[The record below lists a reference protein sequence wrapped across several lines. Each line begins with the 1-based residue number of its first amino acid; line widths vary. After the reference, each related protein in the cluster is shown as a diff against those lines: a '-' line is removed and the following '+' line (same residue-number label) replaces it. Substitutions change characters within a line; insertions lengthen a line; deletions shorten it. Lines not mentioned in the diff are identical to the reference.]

1 MPLAKRWLNAWIY
14 FGCIWGLAAGS
25 RPQFDTST
33 NMGLVLVP
41 ADAEV
46 DSVIFR
52 LRATDQDADFPL
64 VFDITAVVQPIVRID
79 NLPCTLYNKVC
90 QANVILT
97 RRLVPGRLH
106 DFAVRVKDSKG
117 DSNSMQATI
126 SVTNA
131 STPRD
136 MIFPHVPSIIMVPE
150 DTKPGKELDYLLVR
164 ANPWQGKPV
173 YIELWQPKELFT
185 IRQRQTPTQTRG
197 VITLIGELDFE
208 TQSMYTLTMYATDPY
223 TEPGKDT
230 RNIAGVHVV
239 VIVQDVQD
247 VPPVFTIAPPLTRVN
262 NSVKPGDVILR
273 VHAEDGDKGTPRE
286 VTYGLV
292 SDENPLTPF
301 FNISEW
307 TGEITLARPL
317 DELTQITHVGAPILL
332 TVVAE
337 EVRRLRDEPPA
348 QATVVELGLLLGEP
362 GNSPPYFES
371 DSYMAWMDENAPP
384 GTTVMFDKPYLTTV
398 RDEDIGKTGVF
409 ALKLGKNNGTF
420 EVTPT
425 VAERVADFVV
435 TVRDNALIDF
445 EARKTLE
452 FMIIA
457 QEVGPATNLSTSV
470 PVIVF
475 LRDVNDN
482 PPEFEKDIYEVTLIE
497 NVSPKMRVVQV
508 HATDKDTGLSGSV
521 RYTGIIGPGNET
533 LTMDSETG
541 LIVVA
546 DGSPGLDREVT
557 ASLRLFVEA
566 RDENGRGLSSAV
578 PLIVNLLDVNDN
590 APIFDKP
597 IYEFIL
603 NSDQTNFTSPAFI
616 RAVDADAEPPNNE
629 VRYEL
634 MHGNYGNKF
643 RLNEV
648 TGELTLR
655 EPLTKSR
662 RRRNNDYVTFATK
675 FKSNLLQTLNMFQK
689 IGGSTEKPLRI
700 WKNRKKRAAED
711 VVYTLTVRAY
721 DLGVPHLS
729 STAKV
734 YIINA
739 APMGAL
745 TLMLVVPAK
754 DLDPMHTAEILT
766 AITGGRVTIQDIRPY
781 DQPGRPNNGVAQ
793 EEKMSIVVA
802 RVEPTMSGT
811 FLVDI
816 EKIHKSLVANG
827 MNIVPVIDS
836 KTDSSKIDFTP
847 PVVGSSVTNPIGNS
861 VGNAAGNIGGTVS
874 GAPNRNNGINGGT
887 VQGNA
892 ASNGSGRGSE
902 NTIGGIGEG
911 STNSGKGGENTVVGT
926 GGGST
931 VNGKGGENTVV
942 GIGGGSTGSGK
953 GGENTVV
960 GTGGGSTGDGKG
972 GENTVVGIAGGST
985 GSGKGGENT
994 VVGTGGGSTGNGKG
1008 SENTVIGVGGGSTGS
1023 GKGGE
1028 STVVG
1033 TGGGSTGSGKGGEN
1047 PVVGM
1052 GGGSTGSGKGGDNTL
1067 GGVGGSSTGS
1077 GKRGENTMDGIGG
1090 SNAGNTGEGTIGK
1103 TSLGTYESSGGKSNI
1118 NIVNKTTLVSENEY
1132 IVYKAENKLLLWLLI
1147 LLGLLM
1153 LLALLGLIL
1162 CCICPGCPF
1171 YMAPRKRRVHSLET
1185 VNYVEGRPKRHLR
1198 RKQENVVKA
1207 EWSEKKQ
1214 AWSADPMRHNWQFNR
1229 RNMKNRGI
1237 ASLPGDVAEARTLQ
1251 GVSKAPSLRL
1261 RDGPPSWR
1269 VQDMTQKR
1277 QDERLYV
1284 EDVEAGQTYD
1294 IGDLDS
1300 LRRHE
1305 MERGSDVL
1313 RRSYHPAD
1321 ETLQFPREQQ
1331 FYRDGNA
1338 EVLRLITRGHEKDN
1352 DVSPQAQRP
1361 ITLVLDQQVL
1371 GYRSDGKDILLRRFM
1386 EDQRIRQHQDINGS
1400 VQEISVEG
1408 LESSQQGSGQFL
1420 QKHEVLLVPNNLE
1433 PDRRQYM
1440 GEKSPSVQCLILDH
1454 GDLEAEEELKVRKQ
1468 QIETKEAELQQQ
1480 RKAAA
1485 AMLVETA
1492 VAKAT
1497 ENAEQHGSFLNIPTY
1512 ASQHAELAKQNA
1524 LLTQLVMDRDARS
1537 LRVSGLDASNYLET
1551 QSLPGQVAIA
1561 TQTDRTAATQTDPFT
1576 QVRSRSDNDESDDDV
1591 QSRRKSKSKKRFGS
1605 ELRRS
1610 RSLLMRSPIQEEARS
1625 SSDTRTNLLRRKA
1638 KDTREGRRAVLE
1650 PEVLREISDSLDEHT
1665 STPSLEERLVENTE
1679 SQEMK
1684 NVDYKSEDRADVNG
1698 QEFSEIPT
1706 QSSPDAG
1713 KNKYHE
1719 RSHANAAVED
1729 TSKAHKLEISKTK
1742 KQPSP
1747 TKSKINLPKTEIKS
1761 VSSKKSDKKESD
1773 TTSSTKSISKSK
1785 STESQS
1791 SSGGMEKNKKEN
1803 VDKKKSQS
1811 KSGPKPVM
1819 VKTTSEKSIRKNK
1832 TREPE
1837 VVPIAKKRT
1846 LLRQL
1851 KAKKMST
1858 ESSEVEEPPDRSRH
1872 ASLKTKKS
1880 KHDSTKAK
1888 GMNVLSDEPTSRS
1901 SETDLGQL
1909 PPQHQQSDSSSS
1921 TATTEQDTIAG
1932 EKKTSISS
1940 KVKEMK
1946 QRGQKNKIVEDS
1958 QAQQAQPESKPRQ
1971 EVGKD
1976 LGSPKTR
1983 KKLTPGAVQIT
1994 EKVSDPHQM
2003 TGKEHSNKPN
2013 SLNSKLDSDTVK
2025 FGAVSIETQ
2034 LEPTAYDAGKVGEG
2048 SQSESGKLRPTLIS
2062 EALKSD
2068 DKKIIKTEPAE
2079 PSADEGSKTID
2090 KILDKSKETEVKVS
2104 KSEVNTIIEK
2114 PLEPSSGK
2122 LPESDEKISDHL
2134 GEAVPI
2140 IVANNSK
2147 IDKISS
2153 PTGKEFEP
2161 STTKPQEVAH
2171 KTSVK
2176 PDNERPDI
2184 LESTVTI
2191 APVEKQS
2198 DTSIKDS
2205 LMTNEDSE
2213 KMTTHVSPKSDSE
2226 AAEADINTLSN
2237 EKPKS
2242 VTQEMIK
2249 MFLES
2254 EAVHTARDLRQSF
2267 MKTEDNSVSS
2277 SGKSLNPDINDA
2289 LVVEL
2294 SQEARTQQ
2302 DTPGHANS
2310 AEETKGKGEIR
2321 PSEASK
2327 SSAPQI
2333 QEKNGDAKSNLV
2345 DSTTLAVTPSSSQI
2359 KNIEDVNKTTHENPE
2374 KALNETSSSS
2384 NTNISPPDITRSE
2397 TKRPDITRP
2406 EIDSPQMEE
2415 KSGLANR
2422 DKNEHEKLES
2432 ADIINK
2438 TSTAG
2443 LVGNIESSK
2452 TVKVLL
2458 PTDKSN
2464 DKSGN
2469 ELIAIKEKEK
2479 EIEVDQHSL
2488 PTVSDTKDNDTKS
2501 PEQKI
2506 AQVSNAIDIPTRES
2520 PSFYV
2525 LSGTSSPEERDSNQ
2539 EIHGKEIASDQSSTE
2554 KTAAVPV
2561 LSISDL
2567 PTATEKRQKANVE
2580 PRKMQGQPL
2589 DAAKMQPEDWYKQLQ
2604 IGEISSDFP
2613 EVTEPYQ
2620 TPRHRTKSRDGNGEK
2635 PGSVGIPA
2643 ITAQLLDEENN
2654 ITQAE
2659 HATRS
2664 TDKHPDAKKKETK
2677 IQLKDEKP
2685 SAFTTEIQDDE
2696 LTPRLIA
2703 EEAIRSGLEELI
2715 ASSGTLKMEK
2725 QSSKQPSSKTSPKN
2739 ERAETSK
2746 RKSTKN
2752 AGQTP
2757 SSVETKKSVKER
2769 PEKGSQP
2776 IKKTAETQ
2784 ETSKVGRPKTE
2795 PKGGSLLEGDTQLQV
2810 RPRTQRGKPSDP
2822 RQDPTFQRS
2831 KPQERPGGGQ
2841 LRLNADE
2848 TEPEE
2853 TAQSKPAETK
2863 TGHMSR
2869 YKQKREEMERRRKE
2883 LKEAAEEEQR
2893 PRWQRKPQRAPVK
2906 EAPRIKDVPQEAKTP
2921 EGATPRSRRRI
2932 KPLANAESEQL
2943 RAMVKEGRK
2952 LRKAEGGD
2960 SDDPPVE
2967 IFATEPPRRTSPS
2980 HRPSRQQSSYKYE
2993 KVQPP
2998 FYLHPPPVPHPSP
3011 QISPLHGAPDSKR
3024 PDDDLDSGI
3033 AVSLQGG
3040 TKLRHQ
3046 QLLEKKSV
3054 FDIAYSEAA
3063 PSQLRTDSTT
3073 PPS

>member
-1 MPLAKRWLNAWIY
+1 MLLAKRWLNAWIY
-14 FGCIWGLAAGS
+14 FVCIWELAAGS

-64 VFDITAVVQPIVRID
+64 VFDITAAVQPIVRIE

-292 SDENPLTPF
+292 SDGNPLTPF

-371 DSYMAWMDENAPP
+371 DSYMAWMDENATP
-384 GTTVMFDKPYLTTV
+384 GTIVMFDKPYLTTV

-409 ALKLGKNNGTF
+409 ALKLGNNNGTF

-425 VAERVADFVV
+425 VAERVANFVV
-435 TVRDNALIDF
+435 TVRDNALMDF
-445 EARKTLE
+445 EARKTVE
-452 FMIIA
+452 FTIIA

-470 PVIVF
+470 PVTVF
-475 LRDVNDN
+475 LKDINDN
-482 PPEFEKDIYEVTLIE
+482 PPEFEKDVYEVTLIE
-497 NVSPKMRVVQV
+497 NVSPKTRVVQV

-566 RDENGRGLSSAV
+566 RDENGRGLSSTV

-603 NSDQTNFTSPAFI
+603 NSEQTNFTSPAFI

-675 FKSNLLQTLNMFQK
+675 FKSNLLQTLNMYQK
-689 IGGSTEKPLRI
+689 IGSSTEKPLRI

-739 APMGAL
+739 TPMGAL

-754 DLDPMHTAEILT
+754 DLDPLHTTEILA

-781 DQPGRPNNGVAQ
+781 DQPGQPKNATSQG
-793 EEKMSIVVA
+793 EKMSIVVA

-827 MNIVPVIDS
+827 MNIVPVTDS
-836 KTDSSKIDFTP
+836 KTDSSKVENTP
-847 PVVGSSVTNPIGNS
+847 PDVGSSVTNPIGNS
-861 VGNAAGNIGGTVS
+861 VVNPVGSIS
-874 GAPNRNNGINGGT
+874 GRNNGSNSGR

-892 ASNGSGRGSE
+892 ASTGSGRGGE
-902 NTIGGIGEG
+902 NTIGGM
-911 STNSGKGGENTVVGT
+911 
-926 GGGST
+926 GGGS
-931 VNGKGGENTVV
+931 
-942 GIGGGSTGSGK
+942 SGSGK
-953 GGENTVV
+953 GGENTV
-960 GTGGGSTGDGKG
+960 G
-972 GENTVVGIAGGST
+972 
-985 GSGKGGENT
+985 
-994 VVGTGGGSTGNGKG
+994 
-1008 SENTVIGVGGGSTGS
+1008 
-1023 GKGGE
+1023 
-1028 STVVG
+1028 
-1033 TGGGSTGSGKGGEN
+1033 
-1047 PVVGM
+1047 GM
-1052 GGGSTGSGKGGDNTL
+1052 GGGSTGSGKGVENT
-1067 GGVGGSSTGS
+1067 GVGLSGGSTDSGKGFENTVVGLSGSNTSNGKGGENNIGGIGGGSTGS
-1077 GKRGENTMDGIGG
+1077 GNRGGNTMDGIGG
-1090 SNAGNTGEGTIGK
+1090 SSAGNTGEGTIVK

-1118 NIVNKTTLVSENEY
+1118 DTVNKTTLASNNEY

-1147 LLGLLM
+1147 LLGLMM

-1198 RKQENVVKA
+1198 RKQENVAKA

-1214 AWSADPMRHNWQFNR
+1214 AWSADPMRHTWQFNR
-1229 RNMKNRGI
+1229 RNTKNRGI
-1237 ASLPGDVAEARTLQ
+1237 ASLPGDVAEVRTLQ
-1251 GVSKAPSLRL
+1251 GASKAPSFRMK
-1261 RDGPPSWR
+1261 DGPPSWR

-1284 EDVEAGQTYD
+1284 EDVETGQTYD
-1294 IGDLDS
+1294 IGDVDS

-1321 ETLQFPREQQ
+1321 ESLQFPREQQ
-1331 FYRDGNA
+1331 FYRNGNA
-1338 EVLRLITRGHEKDN
+1338 EVLRLITRGHEKDD

-1361 ITLVLDQQVL
+1361 ITLVLDQQAL
-1371 GYRSDGKDILLRRFM
+1371 GYRTDGKDILLRRFM
-1386 EDQRIRQHQDINGS
+1386 EDQRIRQQQDIHGS
-1400 VQEISVEG
+1400 VQEISVDA
-1408 LESSQQGSGQFL
+1408 LEPGKQGSGQFL
-1420 QKHEVLLVPNNLE
+1420 QKHEVLLVPSSLE
-1433 PDRRQYM
+1433 PDRRQQR
-1440 GEKSPSVQCLILDH
+1440 GEKSPSVQCLIIDH
-1454 GDLEAEEELKVRKQ
+1454 GDLEDEEELKVRKQ
-1468 QIETKEAELQQQ
+1468 QIESKEAELQQQ
-1480 RKAAA
+1480 RKVAA
-1485 AMLVETA
+1485 AMLVGTA

-1497 ENAEQHGSFLNIPTY
+1497 ENAEQHGSFLNIPSY

-1524 LLTQLVMDRDARS
+1524 LLTQLVMDRDART
-1537 LRVSGLDASNYLET
+1537 LRVSGIDPGNYLET

-1561 TQTDRTAATQTDPFT
+1561 TQTDRTAATQTDHFT
-1576 QVRSRSDNDESDDDV
+1576 QVRSRSDNDESDDEV
-1591 QSRRKSKSKKRFGS
+1591 RSRRKSKSKKRFGS

-1638 KDTREGRRAVLE
+1638 KDTREGRRATLE
-1650 PEVLREISDSLDEHT
+1650 PEVLREISDSLDEHA
-1665 STPSLEERLVENTE
+1665 STPSLEERRVENTE
-1679 SQEMK
+1679 SREMK
-1684 NVDYKSEDRADVNG
+1684 NVDYKSDERADLNG
-1698 QEFSEIPT
+1698 EELSEIPR

-1713 KNKYHE
+1713 KNKYHK

-1729 TSKAHKLEISKTK
+1729 TSDTHKLESKTK

-1747 TKSKINLPKTEIKS
+1747 TKSKVNLPKTEIKS

-1773 TTSSTKSISKSK
+1773 TTSSTKSISKRK

-1791 SSGGMEKNKKEN
+1791 SSSGTEKNKKVKE
-1803 VDKKKSQS
+1803 DKKKSQS

-1819 VKTTSEKSIRKNK
+1819 LKTTSEKPNK
-1832 TREPE
+1832 KSKPREPE
-1837 VVPIAKKRT
+1837 EVPIAKKRT

-1858 ESSEVEEPPDRSRH
+1858 ESSEVEELPDRSRH
-1872 ASLKTKKS
+1872 SSLKTKKS
-1880 KHDSTKAK
+1880 KHDPTKAK
-1888 GMNVLSDEPTSRS
+1888 GINVLSDEPKSRS
-1901 SETDLGQL
+1901 SETDRSQL
-1909 PPQHQQSDSSSS
+1909 LPRHQQSDSYSS
-1921 TATTEQDTIAG
+1921 TETTEQHDITAG

-1940 KVKEMK
+1940 KVKEIK
-1946 QRGQKNKIVEDS
+1946 QDGQKNKIVQDS
-1958 QAQQAQPESKPRQ
+1958 QTQKTQSETQPRQ
-1971 EVGKD
+1971 EVRKD
-1976 LGSPKTR
+1976 PGSPEIS
-1983 KKLTPGAVQIT
+1983 KKLTTDAVQT
-1994 EKVSDPHQM
+1994 MEMVSDPHQI
-2003 TGKEHSNKPN
+2003 TGKENSNKPN
-2013 SLNSKLDSDTVK
+2013 GLNSKLDSDAGKLSTVSK
-2025 FGAVSIETQ
+2025 EGQ
-2034 LEPTAYDAGKVGEG
+2034 RKPTTYDDVGKVGVG
-2048 SQSESGKLRPTLIS
+2048 SQSESGKLSPTLNF
-2062 EALKSD
+2062 ETLKSD
-2068 DKKIIKTEPAE
+2068 ANGKIETEPAE

-2090 KILDKSKETEVKVS
+2090 KISDKSKEPEVKVS
-2104 KSEVNTIIEK
+2104 ESKVNTVIEK
-2114 PLEPSSGK
+2114 QLEPGSEK
-2122 LPESDEKISDHL
+2122 LSESDDKISRYL

-2147 IDKISS
+2147 VDKISS
-2153 PTGKEFEP
+2153 PTEKGLKP
-2161 STTKPQEVAH
+2161 STTGTQGITEE
-2171 KTSVK
+2171 TSVE
-2176 PDNERPDI
+2176 PETGRPD
-2184 LESTVTI
+2184 LSESAVNV
-2191 APVEKQS
+2191 APVEKQPDS
-2198 DTSIKDS
+2198 TIKDS
-2205 LMTNEDSE
+2205 PMADEDSQ
-2213 KMTTHVSPKSDSE
+2213 KITADALPKSASQTVE
-2226 AAEADINTLSN
+2226 TDIDTFSK

-2242 VTQEMIK
+2242 IPKEMIK

-2254 EAVHTARDLRQSF
+2254 EAVHSARDLLQSF
-2267 MKTEDNSVSS
+2267 VKTESHPVPSS
-2277 SGKSLNPDINDA
+2277 EKSLKPDINDA

-2294 SQEARTQQ
+2294 SQEARTHQ
-2302 DTPGHANS
+2302 DTPGDENS
-2310 AEETKGKGEIR
+2310 AEKIKGDGEIG
-2321 PSEASK
+2321 PIEAST
-2327 SSAPQI
+2327 SSADQI
-2333 QEKNGDAKSNLV
+2333 REKNDDAKSNLV
-2345 DSTTLAVTPSSSQI
+2345 DSTTLAVATTSDQI
-2359 KNIEDVNKTTHENPE
+2359 NKIEDANKTIGGNPE
-2374 KALNETSSSS
+2374 KAPNETSLLNNAS
-2384 NTNISPPDITRSE
+2384 ISPPDVARSETKRSDITRSE
-2397 TKRPDITRP
+2397 VDP
-2406 EIDSPQMEE
+2406 PQMEQ
-2415 KSGLANR
+2415 KSESPKR
-2422 DKNEHEKLES
+2422 DKNELEKLES
-2432 ADIINK
+2432 TDITNESSI
-2438 TSTAG
+2438 AG
-2443 LVGNIESSK
+2443 PVGNIESSK
-2452 TVKVLL
+2452 TDKSLL
-2458 PTDKSN
+2458 PTDNSN
-2464 DKSGN
+2464 DKSEN
-2469 ELIAIKEKEK
+2469 EMIAATKKEK
-2479 EIEVDQHSL
+2479 EIEVDQHSF
-2488 PTVSDTKDNDTKS
+2488 PTVSDTKDNDMKS
-2501 PEQKI
+2501 PEQNL
-2506 AQVSNAIDIPTRES
+2506 AQVSNASDIPERES

-2525 LSGTSSPEERDSNQ
+2525 LSGTSSPEGLDSKQ
-2539 EIHGKEIASDQSSTE
+2539 EIRDKEIASDESSPE
-2554 KTAAVPV
+2554 KTAAVPAS
-2561 LSISDL
+2561 SISEL
-2567 PTATEKRQKANVE
+2567 LTATEKREKVNIE
-2580 PRKMQGQPL
+2580 PSKMQGQPL
-2589 DAAKMQPEDWYKQLQ
+2589 NSAKIQSQEWYKQLQ
-2604 IGEISSDFP
+2604 TGDTSSDFS
-2613 EVTEPYQ
+2613 EVTQPYQ
-2620 TPRHRTKSRDGNGEK
+2620 TPRHRSKNRDGNGEE
-2635 PGSVGIPA
+2635 PASVGIPA
-2643 ITAQLLDEENN
+2643 ITAQLLDEGND
-2654 ITQAE
+2654 IPQAE
-2659 HATRS
+2659 HVTRS
-2664 TDKHPDAKKKETK
+2664 TDKRPDSKKNDSK
-2677 IQLKDEKP
+2677 IQMRDETP
-2685 SAFTTEIQDDE
+2685 GAFAPDNRDDE

-2715 ASSGTLKMEK
+2715 ATSGAPKMEK
-2725 QSSKQPSSKTSPKN
+2725 QSSKQPSSKASPEN
-2739 ERAETSK
+2739 ERVETSK
-2746 RKSTKN
+2746 RKSTKDT
-2752 AGQTP
+2752 GRTP
-2757 SSVETKKSVKER
+2757 SSVESKKSVKER
-2769 PEKGSQP
+2769 TGNGSQP
-2776 IKKTAETQ
+2776 IKKNAESQ
-2784 ETSKVGRPKTE
+2784 ETTKLRRPKTE
-2795 PKGGSLLEGDTQLQV
+2795 PKGGSQLEEDKHLQV

-2822 RQDPTFQRS
+2822 RQEPTIQRS
-2831 KPQERPGGGQ
+2831 KPQERGGGDQ
-2841 LRLNADE
+2841 ARRNA
-2848 TEPEE
+2848 EE
-2853 TAQSKPAETK
+2853 AKSEESDQSKPAETK
-2863 TGHMSR
+2863 TGYMSR

-2893 PRWQRKPQRAPVK
+2893 PRWQRKPQRAPGK
-2906 EAPRIKDVPQEAKTP
+2906 EAPRIKDMPQEVKTP
-2921 EGATPRSRRRI
+2921 EGATPRTRRRI
-2932 KPLANAESEQL
+2932 KPLVNAESEQL

-2967 IFATEPPRRTSPS
+2967 IFASEPPRRTSPS
-2980 HRPSRQQSSYKYE
+2980 HRPSHQQSSYNYE

-2998 FYLHPPPVPHPSP
+2998 FYLHPPPPVPHPSP
-3011 QISPLHGAPDSKR
+3011 QVSPLHGSQDSKR